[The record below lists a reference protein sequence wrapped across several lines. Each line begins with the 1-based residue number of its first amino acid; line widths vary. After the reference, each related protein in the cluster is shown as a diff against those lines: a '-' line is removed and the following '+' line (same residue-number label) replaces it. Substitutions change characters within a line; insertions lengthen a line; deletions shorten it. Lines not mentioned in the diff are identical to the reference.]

1 MIVHIGIGS
10 NLGERQNNCSKALE
24 FLRERGIAIKK
35 ISSFYET
42 EPWGVKE
49 QPNFI
54 NLAIE
59 AETGFSPHELLFI
72 LKDVENRIGRTKTMR
87 WGPRIID
94 LDILFYGDEIIDTED
109 LQIPHHMLHKR
120 DFVLVP
126 LDEISP
132 DKIHPVL
139 KKTIRQLKEELKH
152 AQDIKRQKQDKDGI
166 Y

>member
-10 NLGERQNNCSKALE
+10 NLGERQDNCFRALE
-24 FLRERGIAIKK
+24 FLRDRGIK
-35 ISSFYET
+35 IQKTSSFYET

-49 QPNFI
+49 QPKFI

-59 AETGFSPHELLFI
+59 AETGFSPDELLFI
-72 LKDVENRIGRTKTMR
+72 LKDIENKLGRTKTLR
-87 WGPRIID
+87 WGTRIID

-109 LQIPHHMLHKR
+109 LQIPHRLLHKR

-132 DKIHPVL
+132 DKLHPVFR
-139 KKTIRQLKEELKH
+139 KTIRQLKEELKH
-152 AQDIKRQKQDKDGI
+152 D
-166 Y
+166 

>member
-1 MIVHIGIGS
+1 M
-10 NLGERQNNCSKALE
+10 ALE
-24 FLRERGIAIKK
+24 LLRGRGITIKK

-49 QPNFI
+49 QPKFI

-59 AETGFSPHELLFI
+59 AETDFSPDELLFI
-72 LKDVENRIGRTKTMR
+72 LKDIENRIGRTKTLR

-132 DKIHPVL
+132 AKIHPVF

-152 AQDIKRQKQDKDGI
+152 D
-166 Y
+166 